1 MPTPDVRVEPAVRCS
16 LTRPL
21 AGALAVSIA
30 LALAGV
36 AAAQPAGPAR
46 TPAPAAAAADPGNHH
61 DGQAL
66 RGLESPAAAARRLG
80 WWREAR
86 FGMFIH
92 WGLYSQDGC
101 FWKGQDGKTEHMMRH
116 LRIPLTE
123 YAKIAEGF
131 NPVKFD
137 ADAWVRT
144 AKGAGMKYLVITSKH
159 HDGFA
164 MFGSKASDY
173 NIVARTPFRRD
184 PLAELAAACRRHGLK
199 LGVYYSLGRDWQDP
213 DVPTRDGW
221 RSNSWDYP
229 DESKKDFSRYFERKV
244 KPQVR
249 ELLTRYGPI
258 GIVWFD
264 TPEKISA
271 AQSEELLRMIRGL
284 QPAALVNARVGN
296 RLGDYAVQ
304 EQKVPESGQ
313 PQPWETCM
321 TLNRHWGWH
330 KMDQDWKSPQLL
342 VRTLIDVA
350 SKGGNFLLNVGPTG
364 AGEIPAPSVERLAE
378 VGRWMKTNGAAIH
391 GSAPCSLEQ
400 PAWGRCTAR
409 GGQLFLHVFDW
420 PAGGRLELPALP
432 AGTKVVSARLLA
444 GGARLAVEQTAGK
457 VAVVTPSARGPH
469 AGLPAWGAA
478 APDPLSS
485 TIVLQVRGNR

>member
-1 MPTPDVRVEPAVRCS
+1 MMPAMVTLGSGR
-16 LTRPL
+16 
-21 AGALAVSIA
+21 ALAISI
-30 LALAGV
+30 LAVTLCGT
-36 AAAQPAGPAR
+36 AAAQPA
-46 TPAPAAAAADPGNHH
+46 PAPADTGDKH
-61 DGQAL
+61 DGRAL
-66 RGLESPAAAARRLG
+66 RNLESPAEAERRLA
-80 WWREAR
+80 WWQEAR

-116 LRIPLTE
+116 LKIPLAE
-123 YAKIAEGF
+123 YAKIAEVF

-144 AKGAGMKYLVITSKH
+144 AKQAGMKYLVITSKH

-184 PLAELAAACRRHGLK
+184 PLKELAAACRKHGLK

-213 DVPTRDGW
+213 DVPTRDGY

-244 KPQVR
+244 KPQVK
-249 ELLTRYGPI
+249 ELLTGYGPI

-264 TPEKISA
+264 TPEKISP
-271 AQSEELLRMIRGL
+271 AQSEELLRLIRTL
-284 QPAALVNARVGN
+284 QPAAIVNARVGN
-296 RLGDYAVQ
+296 RMGDYAVE
-304 EQKVPESGQ
+304 EQRVPEGGK

-330 KMDQDWKSPQLL
+330 KMDNEWKSTERL
-342 VRTLIDVA
+342 VQTLVDVA

-364 AGEIPAPSVERLAE
+364 EGLIPGPSVERLAE
-378 VGRWMKTNGAAIH
+378 VGRWMKANGEAIH
-391 GSAPCSLEQ
+391 ATTACPLDP

-409 GGQLFLHVFDW
+409 TSGGTTRLYFHVFDW
-420 PAGGRLELPALP
+420 PADGKLLLPPLQASDK
-432 AGTKVVSARLLA
+432 AISARLLA
-444 GGARLAVEQTAGK
+444 GGKPLPVKTEENAQPGQRSLVVPTAE
-457 VAVVTPSARGPH
+457 
-469 AGLPAWGAA
+469 
-478 APDPLSS
+478 PDPLS
-485 TIVLQVRGNR
+485 TTVVVTVRGALAQTR